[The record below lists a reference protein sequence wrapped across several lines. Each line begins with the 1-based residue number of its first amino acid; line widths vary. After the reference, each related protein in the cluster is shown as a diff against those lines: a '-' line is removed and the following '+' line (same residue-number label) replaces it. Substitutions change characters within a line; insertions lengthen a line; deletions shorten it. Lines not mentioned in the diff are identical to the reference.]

1 LREAYAQVFDRAS
14 NYSLYAGENPYVKL
28 PEVSAVLASPSL
40 HSHRA
45 PGRAIIV
52 PVRDAGFFSLFNV
65 YASHLAWAAQE
76 PSPPM
81 VLPDWNI
88 SNLLVESPNKP
99 LVSYCYSKPEDG
111 NLWNSLFLPPY
122 GLSEQDMNEIP
133 TRFDID
139 LRAVNDVFN
148 QRKEPLLTYVHAY
161 DLYHA
166 SWFSRF
172 RRQYGTAVRE
182 HAHLRPELVAE
193 LDQTSR
199 SIGERFLVAAHVKHP
214 AHVVE
219 QASGAMADRF
229 QHVRAV
235 RDSLRS
241 EGIDPNSDDWRV
253 FLATDQERVT
263 SLFAEEFGTSLVSY
277 SDVERV
283 ATTTDNAFDA
293 LDNDAKTADGHQI
306 QHQLAADAARWSTR
320 NAWEVWRDAE
330 MMAKANVLFHSVSN
344 VATAVS
350 YLGPT
355 VEMRYLEPM

>member
-1 LREAYAQVFDRAS
+1 
-14 NYSLYAGENPYVKL
+14 
-28 PEVSAVLASPSL
+28 
-40 HSHRA
+40 
-45 PGRAIIV
+45 
-52 PVRDAGFFSLFNV
+52 
-65 YASHLAWAAQE
+65 
-76 PSPPM
+76 
-81 VLPDWNI
+81 
-88 SNLLVESPNKP
+88 
-99 LVSYCYSKPEDG
+99 
-111 NLWNSLFLPPY
+111 
-122 GLSEQDMNEIP
+122 
-133 TRFDID
+133 
-139 LRAVNDVFN
+139 
-148 QRKEPLLTYVHAY
+148 
-161 DLYHA
+161 
-166 SWFSRF
+166 
-172 RRQYGTAVRE
+172 
-182 HAHLRPELVAE
+182 
-193 LDQTSR
+193 
-199 SIGERFLVAAHVKHP
+199 
-214 AHVVE
+214 VE

-355 VEMRYLEPM
+355 VEMRYLAPM